1 MLGFL
6 YNLLIEPIELLI
18 EIIYDVME
26 GLLGSCGLAIIVV
39 SLIIQTVILPL
50 YKRSDAIQEEERQKQ
65 KDMSYWVKHI
75 RTTFKG
81 DERLMM
87 LSAYYRQQNYK
98 PWYALRSSFSILLQ
112 IPFFIAAYHYLSN
125 LSVLEGQSFLF
136 IKDLSRPDQIFMINT
151 LPVNVLPIMMT
162 VFNIISG
169 VIYTHGLGKREKI
182 QVYGLAAFFLIF
194 LYNSPSGLVLYW
206 TINNL
211 YSLLKNILM
220 KLLTGKGKALPFKF
234 SRLRKAVDTG
244 YERLHGTAFRLYVL
258 EAVFLVA
265 FIGGVIPL
273 NVVNASPAEF
283 MNDNYGP
290 INIVIRNIT
299 VYAGIFLVWGI
310 IFVMM
315 MKPRAQYIFSAV
327 LFVLSGIAILDYMGF
342 GNSFGRMSPLLKYD
356 VYPAFNGKEKLIN
369 AGLICV
375 LIVVL
380 VWLIWK
386 HGTAAKWILRVLAM
400 GTCIMCVVSTVSL
413 ALQVKTI
420 MERQVSNG
428 NWNGQILHLS
438 RNGNNVIVIML
449 DRAISGYIP
458 YIFEEKPE
466 LKEAF
471 GGFSYYPNTLSFGK
485 NTVFGAPAVFG
496 GYEYTPAEINSRS
509 DEKLADKHNEALL
522 MMPRIFAEEGYDV
535 TVCDP
540 PYAGSYEWTPDLS
553 IYDGY
558 ENISAYITEGRYSFK
573 YFGEFFPSYR
583 DKQESNF
590 FYFSLMKVVPV
601 VLQEHFYRGGE
612 YFFQIQVSTADTF
625 IGWYTVLLELSN
637 LTEFSE
643 GDENN
648 FICIQNSTT
657 HDVSLLRTPEY
668 VPDISIAA
676 SDGEASYKFE
686 ERYVDGKELRIDNQS
701 QAEHY
706 QSNMA
711 AIIALADWFEQI
723 KRAGCWDN
731 TKIILVS
738 DHGAGLGNFDYMLF
752 DNGLDIE
759 AVNPL
764 LMVKDYNSE
773 GFHVSDEFMTNAD
786 VPSLAFEAAVDNPIN
801 PYTGRPINAK
811 AKEKPQLM
819 TTSDNWKTTK
829 QNDSTFDTSD
839 GEWYAVKENIFNES
853 NWVLI
858 EGEKNSNEE
867 D

>member
-1 MLGFL
+1 MSVFL
-6 YNLLIEPIELLI
+6 YNLLIEPIELLV
-18 EIIYDVME
+18 EITYNVMDR
-26 GLLGSCGLAIIVV
+26 LLGNRGLAIIAV
-39 SLIIQTVILPL
+39 SLVIQTLILPL

-75 RTTFKG
+75 RATFKG
-81 DERLMM
+81 DERMMM

-112 IPFFIAAYHYLSN
+112 IPFFIAAYHYLSS
-125 LSVLEGQSFLF
+125 LSALEGQSFLF
-136 IKDLSRPDQIFMINT
+136 INDLSRPDQIFMINT
-151 LPVNVLPIMMT
+151 LPVNILPVMMT
-162 VFNIISG
+162 AFNIISG
-169 VIYTHGLGKREKI
+169 VIYTHGSGKREKI
-182 QVYGLAAFFLIF
+182 QVYELAAFFLIF

-220 KLLTGKGKALPFKF
+220 KLLAGRGKTVPFRF
-234 SRLRKAVDTG
+234 SRFRKAVDTG
-244 YERLHGTAFRLYVL
+244 YERLHGSAFGLYVL
-258 EAVFLVA
+258 EAVFLAA

-290 INIVIRNIT
+290 LNIVFGNIT

-315 MKPRAQYIFSAV
+315 MKPRVQYVFSAAV
-327 LFVLSGIAILDYMGF
+327 FVISGTAILDYMGF
-342 GNSFGRMSPLLKYD
+342 GNDFGRMSPLLVYD
-356 VYPAFNGKEKLIN
+356 VHPAFDGREKLIN

-375 LIVVL
+375 LAAAL
-380 VWLIWK
+380 AWLIWK
-386 HGTAAKWILRVLAM
+386 HGAAVKWILRVLAL
-400 GTCIMCVVSTVSL
+400 GTCIMCAISTVSL

-420 MERQVSNG
+420 AERQESNESG
-428 NWNGQILHLS
+428 DGQILHLS

-471 GGFSYYPNTLSFGK
+471 GGFSYYPNTLSFGQ

-558 ENISAYITEGRYSFK
+558 ENISAYITEGKYSFK
-573 YFGEFFPSYR
+573 YFGESVPSYKN
-583 DKQESNF
+583 KQASNF
-590 FYFSLMKVVPV
+590 FYFSLMKVAPV
-601 VLQEHFYRGGE
+601 VLREYFYHDGE
-612 YFFQIQVSTADTF
+612 YLSQIRVSTGNAF
-625 IGWYTVLLELSN
+625 IDWYTALLELN
-637 LTEFSE
+637 DLTDISE
-643 GDENN
+643 GDKNN

-668 VPDISIAA
+668 VPDISMA
-676 SDGEASYKFE
+676 DFDKEASYEFE
-686 ERYVDGKELRIDNQS
+686 ERYVDGKGLRIDNQF
-701 QAEHY
+701 QAAHY

-711 AIIALADWFEQI
+711 AIIALADWFKQI
-723 KRAGCWDN
+723 KEAGCWDN

-738 DHGAGLGNFDYMLF
+738 DHGNGVGNFDDMLF

-759 AVNPL
+759 AYNPL
-764 LMVKDYNSE
+764 LMVKDYNSD
-773 GFHVSDEFMTNAD
+773 GFHVSDEFMTTAD
-786 VPSLAFEAAVDNPIN
+786 VPSLAFEAAVDNPVN
-801 PYTGRPINAK
+801 PYTGKPVDTK
-811 AKEKPQLM
+811 AKEKIQLV
-819 TTSDNWKTTK
+819 TTSDNWDTTK
-829 QNDSTFDTSD
+829 QNDTTFNTGD
-839 GEWYAVKENIFNES
+839 GEWYAVKENIFEES
-853 NWVLI
+853 NWTLM
-858 EGEKNSNEE
+858 EY
-867 D
+867 